1 VADKGTTT
9 RGTAMKTFKE
19 FYTTT
24 EEHGAGEEGTDGLL
38 KKYADDT
45 PGQSYSDI
53 KKKQQQ
59 KKKDEDK
66 NADI

>member
-1 VADKGTTT
+1 
-9 RGTAMKTFKE
+9 MKSFKE
-19 FYTTT
+19 YMTFST

-38 KKYADDT
+38 KKYAGDT

-59 KKKDEDK
+59 KKKKNK
-66 NADI
+66 NANV